1 MGAHPT
7 KAAENIYCRCRK
19 AAAVYNDKLN
29 SREGAAELLGI
40 SPSSLA
46 DYELGITKI
55 IPVDKILLMADLY
68 NAPELI
74 NHYCKSVCPLGENV
88 PAVSYGANID
98 RITVETLC
106 ICRRMEYVKTILLD
120 ITADGVI
127 SEWEKPQLQEIITIL
142 DKVSE
147 IAATL
152 KVWAEK
158 NFSTAN
164 TSVKEMIP
172 DA

>member
-1 MGAHPT
+1 MGSNPT

-19 AAAVYNDKLN
+19 AAAVYKDKLN

-55 IPVDKILLMADLY
+55 VPVEKVLLMADLY
-68 NAPELI
+68 NAPEII
-74 NHYCKSVCPLGENV
+74 NHYCKNVCPLGENV

-98 RITVETLC
+98 RITVETLF
-106 ICRRMEYVKTILLD
+106 ICRRMEYVKAVLLD
-120 ITADGVI
+120 ITADGI
-127 SEWEKPQLQEIITIL
+127 INHWEKPQLDEIISIL
-142 DKVSE
+142 EKVAE

-152 KVWAEK
+152 KVWSEK
-158 NFSTAN
+158 NFN
-164 TSVKEMIP
+164 QRKE
-172 DA
+172 

>member
-1 MGAHPT
+1 MGSSPT

-55 IPVDKILLMADLY
+55 VPVDKVLLMSDLY
-68 NAPELI
+68 NAPEII
-74 NHYCKSVCPLGENV
+74 NHYCKNVCPLGENV
-88 PAVSYGANID
+88 PSVNYGASID

-127 SEWEKPQLQEIITIL
+127 TEWEQPQLNEIISIL
-142 DKVSE
+142 DKVTE

-152 KVWAEK
+152 KAWAEK
-158 NFSTAN
+158 NFGGTEIK
-164 TSVKEMIP
+164 VKEMMQNG
-172 DA
+172 